1 MRFVLGDTDLPFIA
15 DQFLL
20 SFSMPNF
27 FFHTT
32 TAYAILRSKGVALGK
47 RDYLAGLR
55 FER

>member
-1 MRFVLGDTDLPFIA
+1 MRFVLGDTDLPFKA

-32 TAYAILRSKGVALGK
+32 TAYAIMRNKGVGLGK